1 MTIELWK
8 RLEED
13 KIMKMSLKIMMGLLF
28 VTLLPIKAVAGDYY
42 QQNQQ
47 NSQQGLYQQHR
58 SSPSYNYRRHSYD
71 NYQKSSQ
78 RYQSNPTSQNHQVM
92 QQKQQIWQ
100 TRERQYK
107 QNNWKWCNK
116 LTTIPTQVALLYEQ
130 AYMPT
135 TPKSTTINDQSWSC
149 VFCNRFLIGCR
160 T

>member
-28 VTLLPIKAVAGDYY
+28 VTLLPIKAVAGDYN

-58 SSPSYNYRRHSYD
+58 SSPSYDYRRHSYD

-78 RYQSNPTSQNHQVM
+78 RYQSNPTSQNYQVM
-92 QQKQQIWQ
+92 QQRQQIWQ
-100 TRERQYK
+100 TREKQYK
-107 QNNWKWCNK
+107 QSNWK
-116 LTTIPTQVALLYEQ
+116 
-130 AYMPT
+130 
-135 TPKSTTINDQSWSC
+135 
-149 VFCNRFLIGCR
+149 
-160 T
+160 